1 MEQASS
7 YCQRYDITSDNEKEV
22 TEPLEMD
29 PCTEIKID

>member
-22 TEPLEMD
+22 TEPLAMD
-29 PCTEIKID
+29 LRSEIEID